1 MIFLEMIAV
10 LFGIISV
17 VYAKKENIL
26 VYPTGIICT
35 VITVYILYKAEY
47 FGDMMMNIYY
57 SSMSIYGWWNWTRY
71 KDDNTRIIIT
81 YTNYMIVKAF
91 PGELMPVATATRKAE
106 VKVNHLPILAKA
118 RSVGPVV
125 MKAIITRE
133 VFRTVSMSSS
143 PSTS

>member
-1 MIFLEMIAV
+1 MDSVVNFFIESYSNTSYIMISLEMIAV

-71 KDDNTRIIIT
+71 KDDNTRITIT
-81 YTNYMIVKAF
+81 YTNYRERLIASLF
-91 PGELMPVATATRKAE
+91 FLIT
-106 VKVNHLPILAKA
+106 I
-118 RSVGPVV
+118 
-125 MKAIITRE
+125 IITYS
-133 VFRTVSMSSS
+133 VYLINSS
-143 PSTS
+143 TIYL

>member
-1 MIFLEMIAV
+1 MDSVVNFFIESYSNTSYIMIFLEMIAV

-57 SSMSIYGWWNWTRY
+57 SSMSIFGWWNWTRY
-71 KDDNTRIIIT
+71 KDDNTRIVIT
-81 YTNYMIVKAF
+81 YTNY
-91 PGELMPVATATRKAE
+91 
-106 VKVNHLPILAKA
+106 
-118 RSVGPVV
+118 
-125 MKAIITRE
+125 RE
-133 VFRTVSMSSS
+133 RLIASLFF
-143 PSTS
+143 